1 MKIYPSI
8 ASADVLRIAQEIDK
22 LQDWPWLHFDIE
34 DGNFTPNLTFG
45 QKMMKNVGQY
55 AAPRKLDV
63 HLMTTDP
70 MAFLAPARDSGAGS
84 ICAHIE
90 ALRFPMLF
98 LNTARQMGMR
108 AGLALNIGTPLEAV
122 EPFIQQMDY
131 LLVMT
136 AEPDGEGEQFH
147 PHAFEKA
154 LKAARTLPIDVM
166 ADGALSREA
175 VMELHRAGAAGC
187 VLGRLVFKADD
198 PHQRLLEL
206 TAEMEQK

>member
-1 MKIYPSI
+1 MKIFPSI
-8 ASADVLRIAQEIDK
+8 ASAEQLHLAQEIDR
-22 LQDWPWLHFDIE
+22 LNGWPWIHFDIE

-45 QKMMKNVGQY
+45 QKMMKAAGQY
-55 AAPRKLDV
+55 IAPRQLDV
-63 HLMTTDP
+63 HLMANDP
-70 MAFLAPARDSGAGS
+70 MAFLVPARESGAGS

-122 EPFIQQMDY
+122 QPFLKQMDY

-136 AEPDGEGEQFH
+136 AEPDGEGDQFH

-154 LKAARTLPIDVM
+154 LTAARTLPVDVM

-187 VLGRLVFKADD
+187 VLGRLVFRAEN

-206 TAEMEQK
+206 TAEMEKD